1 VWKSKESA
9 MKHWIVVFTGRS
21 YELKQ
26 SLIREPGTI
35 WSGLASD
42 PQAALEAAAEKL
54 GEPCRL

>member
-1 VWKSKESA
+1 